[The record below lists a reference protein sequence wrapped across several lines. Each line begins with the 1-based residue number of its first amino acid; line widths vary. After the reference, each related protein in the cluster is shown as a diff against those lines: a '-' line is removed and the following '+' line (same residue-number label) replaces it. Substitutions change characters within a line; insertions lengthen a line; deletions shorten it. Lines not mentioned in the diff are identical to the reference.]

1 MLTNDEVQR
10 EPARVAGEEALAGE
24 PESWESWETWLV
36 TSSVVVGVLA
46 LFLLGWV
53 VDRFILS

>member
-1 MLTNDEVQR
+1 MSMNEGTQAQQA
-10 EPARVAGEEALAGE
+10 PTGQEALAGE

-36 TSSVVVGVLA
+36 TSSVVVGALA
-46 LFLLGWV
+46 LFVLGWV